1 MKYKLLTGDNIDG
14 LGWTLS
20 DMLKSMG
27 STVIRCS
34 NSLSALEE
42 GCAEHR
48 PDALIFF
55 VTTVRD
61 RRVCGDVR
69 PERILGCAFVY
80 TSQKHKTSFVHIY
93 KDSLQFGFFDL
104 QSHSYVVLW
113 VYELGRRSF
122 L

>member
-1 MKYKLLTGDNIDG
+1 MKYKLLTRDNIDG

-27 STVIRCS
+27 SMVIRCS
-34 NSLSALEE
+34 NSLSALEA

-61 RRVCGDVR
+61 A
-69 PERILGCAFVY
+69 LFAFAEMY
-80 TSQKHKTSFVHIY
+80 
-93 KDSLQFGFFDL
+93 DL
-104 QSHSYVVLW
+104 SEY
-113 VYELGRRSF
+113 
-122 L
+122 